1 MRYRLIL
8 PLCAAF
14 TLAACGSSSEE
25 EEAATAGGGDTTAAE
40 DMAEAMADGPMPQ
53 PGKYRTTAELVAFDI
68 PGAPPEM
75 AEMMR
80 GAFAQGAMEASKSCL
95 TPEQAST
102 SREEMLKNMA
112 ESNCTVTQFEMSGG
126 AFDAAL
132 SCPTGQGMSGEVTM
146 TGTMSETGSD
156 VQTSFKT
163 QVPQVGEATIRMHMV
178 TERIGECA

>member
-14 TLAACGSSSEE
+14 TVAACGSSED
-25 EEAATAGGGDTTAAE
+25 EAATAGGDAAA
-40 DMAEAMADGPMPQ
+40 DMADAMADGPMPQ
-53 PGKYRTTAELVAFDI
+53 PGKYRTTAELVAFEI
-68 PGAPPEM
+68 PGAPPQM

-80 GAFAQGAMEASKSCL
+80 SAFAEGAIEASESCL
-95 TPEQAST
+95 TPEQASV

-112 ESNCTVTQFEMSGG
+112 ESNCTVSTFEMNGG
-126 AFDAAL
+126 QFNAAL

-146 TGTMSETGSD
+146 TGTMTETGSD

-163 QVPQVGEATIRMHMV
+163 QIPQAGEATIRMHMV
-178 TERIGECA
+178 SERIGECA

>member
-14 TLAACGSSSEE
+14 TMAACGSSTED
-25 EEAATAGGGDTTAAE
+25 EAASPDADAAA
-40 DMAEAMADGPMPQ
+40 DMADAMADGPMPQ
-53 PGKYRTTAELVAFDI
+53 AGKYRTTAELVAFDV

-80 GAFAQGAMEASKSCL
+80 GAFAEGAIEATESCL
-95 TPEQAST
+95 KPEQAST

-112 ESNCTVTQFEMSGG
+112 ESNCTVSRFDMTGG
-126 AFDAAL
+126 QFDAAL

-146 TGTMSETGSD
+146 TGTMSETGTD
-156 VQTSFKT
+156 VETSFKT
-163 QVPQVGEATIRMHMV
+163 QIPQAGEATIRMHMV
-178 TERIGECA
+178 TERIGDCA